1 MKMLKKM
8 NNWRIFLLILLVSG
22 ITACS
27 GPTEKQQAE
36 AESIPPNIV
45 VILVDDAGYAD
56 FGFQGET
63 DLLTPNIDRLAAGGV
78 TFSDAH
84 VTATVCSPSRA
95 GLLTGRYQQRYG
107 YEANSP
113 PEDQGL
119 KTAETI
125 VAALLKE
132 QGYKTAAYGKWH
144 LGLQPE
150 HHPNSRGFDEFYGF
164 LSGSRSYF
172 PSPLQDR
179 PGSPRAIMF
188 NREYVSFDGYL
199 TDVLA
204 ARAADFMEANKS
216 EPFFV
221 YLSFN
226 AVHTPM
232 EATLDDMKRFTGHPR
247 QTLAAMTWALDRA
260 VGNVINKLD
269 ELGLRENTLV
279 FFLSDNGGAAFNNSR
294 NTPLKG
300 WKGNKFEGGH
310 RVPFVVSWP
319 GNLEGGGTFAG
330 LTSSLDITATALAR
344 ALPEEPTVPVP
355 RPLDGVD
362 LLPFLQGEQQGDPH
376 EFLCWRKEDAAAV
389 RMGDWKLI
397 RLDDSDPVMY
407 NLADNLEETRDISE
421 LNQEELAEMTSILDN
436 WESEMEEP
444 RWHEEADWIRVT
456 RHIHEA
462 LLENKEP
469 GRIAP

>member
-1 MKMLKKM
+1 M
-8 NNWRIFLLILLVSG
+8 NKWKSFFLLLGFSVLAGCAGSG
-22 ITACS
+22 
-27 GPTEKQQAE
+27 EKKQAE
-36 AESIPPNIV
+36 VEVIQPNIV
-45 VILVDDAGYAD
+45 VILVDDAGFAD

-63 DLLTPNIDRLAAGGV
+63 DLSTPNIDRLAASGV
-78 TFSDAH
+78 IFSDAH

-95 GLLTGRYQQRYG
+95 GLLTGRYQQRFG

-119 KTAETI
+119 ELTEKTMAD
-125 VAALLKE
+125 LLQA
-132 QGYKTAAYGKWH
+132 QGYKTAAFGKWH

-150 HHPNSRGFDEFYGF
+150 YHPNNRGFDEFYGF

-179 PGSPRAIMF
+179 AGSPGALMH

-199 TDVLA
+199 TDVLGD
-204 ARAADFMEANKS
+204 RAADFMEANKS
-216 EPFFV
+216 DPFFV

-232 EATLDDMKRFTGHPR
+232 EATLDDRKRFIGHPR
-247 QTLAAMTWALDRA
+247 QTLAAMTWALDRS
-260 VGNVINKLD
+260 VGQVMDKLD
-269 ELGLRENTLV
+269 ELGLRKNTLV

-310 RVPFVVSWP
+310 RVPFVLSWP
-319 GNLEGGGTFAG
+319 GKLEGNSGFAG
-330 LTSSLDITATALAR
+330 LTSSLDIAATALAL
-344 ALPEEPTVPVP
+344 ASPQGAAVP
-355 RPLDGVD
+355 RNLDGVN
-362 LLPFLQGEQQGDPH
+362 LLPYLKGERSGDPH
-376 EFLCWRKEDAAAV
+376 DFLCWRKEDAAAA
-389 RMGDWKLI
+389 RRGDWKLI
-397 RLDDSDPVMY
+397 RLDESEPVMY
-407 NLADNLEETRDISE
+407 NLEDNLGETRDMSE
-421 LNQEELAEMTSILDN
+421 INPKELDEIISILDN

-462 LLENKEP
+462 LMKNKEP
-469 GRIAP
+469 GRISP

>member
-1 MKMLKKM
+1 M
-8 NNWRIFLLILLVSG
+8 NKWKSFFLLLGFSVLTGCAGSG
-22 ITACS
+22 E
-27 GPTEKQQAE
+27 GVRKVTEAIQ
-36 AESIPPNIV
+36 PNIV

-63 DLLTPNIDRLAAGGV
+63 DLSTPNIDRLAASGV
-78 TFSDAH
+78 IFSDAH

-95 GLLTGRYQQRYG
+95 GLLTGRYQQRFG
-107 YEANSP
+107 YESNSP
-113 PEDQGL
+113 PDDQGL
-119 KTAETI
+119 ELTEKTMAD
-125 VAALLKE
+125 LLQA
-132 QGYKTAAYGKWH
+132 QGYKTAAFGKWH

-150 HHPNSRGFDEFYGF
+150 YHPNNRGFDEFYGF

-172 PSPLQDR
+172 ASPLQDR
-179 PGSPRAIMF
+179 AGGPGALMH

-204 ARAADFMEANKS
+204 ARAADFIEANKS
-216 EPFFV
+216 APFFI

-232 EATLDDMKRFTGHPR
+232 EATLDDMKRFIGHPR
-247 QTLAAMTWALDRA
+247 QTLAAMTWALDRS
-260 VGNVINKLD
+260 VGQVMDKLD
-269 ELGLRENTLV
+269 ELGLRKNTLL

-310 RVPFVVSWP
+310 RVPFVLSWP
-319 GNLEGGGTFAG
+319 GILEGNGRFSG
-330 LTSSLDITATALAR
+330 LTSSLDIAATALAL
-344 ALPEEPTVPVP
+344 ASPEGEAAP
-355 RPLDGVD
+355 RPLDGVN
-362 LLPFLQGEQQGDPH
+362 LLPFLKGERSGDPH
-376 EFLCWRKEDAAAV
+376 DFLCWRKEDAAAA
-389 RMGDWKLI
+389 RSGDWKLI
-397 RLDDSDPVMY
+397 RLDEGDSVLY
-407 NLADNLEETRDISE
+407 NLEDNLGETRDMSE
-421 LNQEELAEMTSILDN
+421 INPKELDEIISILDK

-462 LLENKEP
+462 LMKNKEP
-469 GRIAP
+469 GRISP